1 MVLQVFR
8 RGFLYKKHERE
19 QMTRLINYLHQ
30 AFSKKAVDC
39 SIIIDPKFYL
49 QDNDG
54 RELTS
59 NPDAIIFKDNEI
71 IIIEL
76 KSWKGKIYANCRK
89 GQQWENEDKTPIP
102 VKKNPFVQ
110 VTDHR
115 NMLTDCLINLMD
127 NNPKASQQDIARH
140 IKAWVVTSENSK
152 PILNNPPEK
161 RGYRKWFKVLPVEQ
175 VHIKLELEKN
185 PDKFL
190 TNTQFTKFRKL
201 LNAVE
206 VPHDKWYND
215 ESLEDLPNDQLLR
228 IPKINH
234 FLNINKSDRLLLALH
249 YIEELDLHQYV
260 SDVNNCCSNKFP
272 EVRLK
277 ALKIL
282 IDWNVENLS
291 TLLSSALSDPYP
303 PIVDTALDYLENNS
317 VPETFPALSNL
328 LRNNE
333 KVLKIRIDNSFCNKC
348 NNFIAMSDALKK
360 GCNHEG
366 YIPQVHL
373 KFISSVIMAIVKSG
387 NSGSCD
393 TIMQFADSKFE
404 KRKFGVFC
412 EYVDALRKKGTYTVS
427 LDVEA
432 KNIRDLFKTTCK
444 ALGELKC
451 KKAVKWLMEF
461 VKTPRRIG
469 FEHDAWIESGQGSSL
484 CISTF
489 ENAVRAL
496 GKTGDKQCLPLL
508 YEKLDSTDE
517 VYQHSLI
524 VAIGEIGDSS
534 SSETLVKF
542 LENED
547 LYDVT
552 VQSLGKTGGDVA
564 FDALA
569 PRYISNPDSQSGMW
583 ICEVLASIDKSR
595 FETILLNA
603 ISNPETE
610 SEFKNEFFQALRP
623 IASIKSADVL
633 FSLLKDPDFI
643 NTAQQI
649 LSNLSTF
656 EPKVRERA
664 EELVKSS
671 NPIEQAS
678 GIRILE
684 DDYIGNPNELAKFE
698 RKPMSVEVRRAVTEM
713 YRIAG
718 SIDQILKYAND
729 PDKEVRSNVF
739 ESFYQ
744 RDGIYQS
751 ISGISLRNF
760 FLSSDK
766 EESERCNIIVDRD
779 GLAIKFSKKV
789 IFLKKK
795 VILKT
800 VVRKGPQDRYGVYL
814 KITEFN
820 AERSYLLVPIRYSDG
835 ETREGANQ
843 LNDRIAEITKTDR
856 KVPEITDDEVKKI
869 TSLWNK
875 VPIKFKDDEE
885 DDEDEETPDIG

>member
-1 MVLQVFR
+1 
-8 RGFLYKKHERE
+8 
-19 QMTRLINYLHQ
+19 
-30 AFSKKAVDC
+30 
-39 SIIIDPKFYL
+39 
-49 QDNDG
+49 
-54 RELTS
+54 
-59 NPDAIIFKDNEI
+59 
-71 IIIEL
+71 
-76 KSWKGKIYANCRK
+76 
-89 GQQWENEDKTPIP
+89 
-102 VKKNPFVQ
+102 
-110 VTDHR
+110 
-115 NMLTDCLINLMD
+115 
-127 NNPKASQQDIARH
+127 
-140 IKAWVVTSENSK
+140 
-152 PILNNPPEK
+152 
-161 RGYRKWFKVLPVEQ
+161 
-175 VHIKLELEKN
+175 
-185 PDKFL
+185 
-190 TNTQFTKFRKL
+190 
-201 LNAVE
+201 
-206 VPHDKWYND
+206 
-215 ESLEDLPNDQLLR
+215 
-228 IPKINH
+228 
-234 FLNINKSDRLLLALH
+234 
-249 YIEELDLHQYV
+249 
-260 SDVNNCCSNKFP
+260 
-272 EVRLK
+272 
-277 ALKIL
+277 
-282 IDWNVENLS
+282 
-291 TLLSSALSDPYP
+291 
-303 PIVDTALDYLENNS
+303 
-317 VPETFPALSNL
+317 
-328 LRNNE
+328 
-333 KVLKIRIDNSFCNKC
+333 
-348 NNFIAMSDALKK
+348 
-360 GCNHEG
+360 
-366 YIPQVHL
+366 
-373 KFISSVIMAIVKSG
+373 
-387 NSGSCD
+387 
-393 TIMQFADSKFE
+393 
-404 KRKFGVFC
+404 
-412 EYVDALRKKGTYTVS
+412 TYTVS
-427 LDVEA
+427 LNVEA

-451 KKAVKWLMEF
+451 KKAVKWLMKF

-469 FEHDAWIESGQGSSL
+469 FEHDAWIESGQEFHL

-496 GKTGDKQCLPLL
+496 GKIGDKQCLPLL
-508 YEKLDSTDE
+508 YEKLDSTDKD
-517 VYQHSLI
+517 YQHSLI
-524 VAIGEIGDSS
+524 VAIGEIGDPS

-552 VQSLGKTGGDVA
+552 VKSLGKTGGDVA

-569 PRYISNPDSQSGMW
+569 PRYISNPVSDSGRW
-583 ICEVLASIDKSR
+583 TGDALERIDKHK
-595 FETILLNA
+595 FETVLLDE
-603 ISNPETE
+603 ISKTETE
-610 SEFKNEFFQALRP
+610 SEFKNDALERIEKHKFEFFQALRP

-643 NTAQQI
+643 FINIAQQI

-698 RKPMSVEVRRAVTEM
+698 REPMSVEVRRAVTEM

-843 LNDRIAEITKTDR
+843 LNDMIAKITKTDR